1 MSVSC
6 INNVNTITNY
16 NDIIHKNIEKQDFY
30 NNVNVSKMDS
40 VELNSSTSENDI
52 MTIYEMLCNE
62 FPEFGADYILTDR
75 SNNKVFF
82 NDIYSK
88 IGSSGPNFGELNQ
101 KSVFIDV
108 EVIKKIQENPAY
120 YVKAKSAL
128 KVVLDS
134 YDGWAADGAKRG
146 RPYVT
151 GCVTFEDGR
160 MTASWSQME
169 GSFTNLVKSEESR
182 IKEELEENIFN
193 ADYVK
198 QKMDSLLDE
207 FMESVTENMVNAEE

>member
-16 NDIIHKNIEKQDFY
+16 NNIQNNIKKQDFY
-30 NNVNVSKMDS
+30 NNVNVSKTDS
-40 VELNSSTSENDI
+40 VELNSSVGENDI

-82 NDIYSK
+82 NDVYSK
-88 IGSSGPNFGELNQ
+88 IGSSGPSFGELNQ

-108 EVIKKIQENPAY
+108 DVIKKIQENPSY

-128 KVVLDS
+128 KGVLDS

-146 RPYVT
+146 RPYIT
-151 GCVTFEDGR
+151 GNVTFEDGR
-160 MTASWSQME
+160 MTASWGQME
-169 GSFTNLVKSEESR
+169 SSFTNLIKSEENR
-182 IKEELEENIFN
+182 IKELEANAFN
-193 ADYVK
+193 AEDYVK
-198 QKMDSLLDE
+198 QKMDSLLEE
-207 FMESVTENMVNAEE
+207 FMESVTENIVKEDK

>member
-16 NDIIHKNIEKQDFY
+16 NNIQNNIKKQDFY
-30 NNVNVSKMDS
+30 NNVNVSKRDS

-82 NDIYSK
+82 NDVYSK
-88 IGSSGPNFGELNQ
+88 IGSSGHSFGELNQ

-108 EVIKKIQENPAY
+108 GVIKKIQENPSY

-128 KVVLDS
+128 KVVLDA
-134 YDGWAADGAKRG
+134 YDAEIRDGAKEG

-151 GCVTFEDGR
+151 GNVTFEDGR
-160 MTASWSQME
+160 MTASWGHME
-169 GSFTNLVKSEESR
+169 SSFTNLIKSEENR
-182 IKEELEENIFN
+182 IKELETNAFN
-193 ADYVK
+193 MDYVK
-198 QKMDSLLDE
+198 QKMDSLLEE
-207 FMESVTENMVNAEE
+207 FMESVTENIVKEDK

>member
-6 INNVNTITNY
+6 INNVNSVTNY
-16 NDIIHKNIEKQDFY
+16 NNNIQNNIKKQDLY
-30 NNVNVSKMDS
+30 NNVNMSKTDS
-40 VELNSSTSENDI
+40 VELNSSVGENDI

-62 FPEFGADYILTDR
+62 FPEFGADYILKDS
-75 SNNKVFF
+75 SNNKIFF

-88 IGSSGPNFGELNQ
+88 IGSKGPNFGELNQ

-108 EVIKKIQENPAY
+108 SVIKKIQENPSY

-151 GCVTFEDGR
+151 GCVTFEYGR
-160 MTASWSQME
+160 MTASWPQME
-169 GSFTNLVKSEESR
+169 SSFTNLIKSEENR

-207 FMESVTENMVNAEE
+207 FMESVTENMVKTDK

>member
-6 INNVNTITNY
+6 INNVNTFTNY
-16 NDIIHKNIEKQDFY
+16 NNRIQNNIKKQDLY

-52 MTIYEMLCNE
+52 MTIYELLCNE
-62 FPEFGADYILTDR
+62 FPEAGADYILTDK
-75 SNNKVFF
+75 SNNNLFF

-88 IGSSGPNFGELNQ
+88 IGSSGPKFGELNQ
-101 KSVFIDV
+101 KSIFIDV
-108 EVIKKIQENPAY
+108 EVIKKIQENPSY
-120 YVKAKSAL
+120 YVKAKGSL
-128 KVVLDS
+128 KCVLDS
-134 YDGWAADGAKRG
+134 YDSHVRDGIKRG

-151 GCVTFEDGR
+151 GAVTVEEGR
-160 MTASWSQME
+160 ITASWGQME
-169 GSFTNLVKSEESR
+169 SSFTNLVKNEGNR
-182 IKEELEENIFN
+182 IKELEENIFN

-207 FMESVTENMVNAEE
+207 FMESVTENMVKTDK

>member
-1 MSVSC
+1 MAVSC
-6 INNVNTITNY
+6 INNVNTVTNY
-16 NDIIHKNIEKQDFY
+16 SNIIQNNIKKQDFY
-30 NNVNVSKMDS
+30 NKVNVSKTDS
-40 VELNSSTSENDI
+40 VELNSSVGENDI

-62 FPEFGADYILTDR
+62 FPEFGADYILTDT
-75 SNNKVFF
+75 SNNKTFF

-88 IGSSGPNFGELNQ
+88 VGSSGPSFGELNQ

-108 EVIKKIQENPAY
+108 GVIKKIQEDPSY

-128 KVVLDS
+128 KVVLDA
-134 YDGWAADGAKRG
+134 YDAEMKDGAKEG

-151 GCVTFEDGR
+151 GNVTFEDGR
-160 MTASWSQME
+160 MTASWGHME
-169 GSFTNLVKSEESR
+169 SSFTNLIKSEENR
-182 IKEELEENIFN
+182 IKELEANAFN

-207 FMESVTENMVNAEE
+207 FMESVTENMVKTDK

>member
-16 NDIIHKNIEKQDFY
+16 NNIQNNIKKQDFY
-30 NNVNVSKMDS
+30 NNVNVSKTDS
-40 VELNSSTSENDI
+40 VELNSSVGENDI

-82 NDIYSK
+82 NDVYSK
-88 IGSSGPNFGELNQ
+88 IGSSGPSFGELNQ

-108 EVIKKIQENPAY
+108 DVIKKIQENPSY

-146 RPYVT
+146 RPYIT
-151 GCVTFEDGR
+151 GNVTFEDGR
-160 MTASWSQME
+160 MTASWGQME
-169 GSFTNLVKSEESR
+169 SSFTNLIKSEENR
-182 IKEELEENIFN
+182 IKELETNAFN
-193 ADYVK
+193 MDYVK
-198 QKMDSLLDE
+198 QKMDSLLEE
-207 FMESVTENMVNAEE
+207 FMESVTENIVKEDK